1 MPIRQHA
8 EPEQAMKNIFAF
20 VLLSALCISL
30 GLETLS
36 QAHSTADVV
45 SVVQSKFKA
54 FNAHDVSAIQQ
65 IYAADAILHSPDYP
79 ELTGN
84 ADIAASYKRI
94 FDAIPDAQDTV
105 QNIMR
110 SDEKVIVEF
119 VLSGHL
125 GSADGKPINA
135 RIVSIYT
142 VKHSHIVADSTYYD
156 RKQ

>member
-1 MPIRQHA
+1 M
-8 EPEQAMKNIFAF
+8 QAMKNIFTF

-36 QAHSTADVV
+36 QAHTTTDVM

-54 FNAHDVSAIQQ
+54 FNAHDVAAIEQ

-79 ELTGN
+79 ELSGN
-84 ADIAASYKRI
+84 TPIAATYKRI

-110 SDEKVIVEF
+110 SDDKVIVEF
-119 VLSGHL
+119 VLSGHF
-125 GSADGKPINA
+125 GGADGKPINA

-142 VKHSHIVADSTYYD
+142 VKHAHIVADSTYYD